1 MSALA
6 RVKVVCHRAG
16 QGFMARSQQVAA
28 SAGSKLASPQGV
40 ESWYGLNWE

>member
-6 RVKVVCHRAG
+6 CVKVVCHRAG
-16 QGFMARSQQVAA
+16 QGFMARSQHVAL
-28 SAGSKLASPQGV
+28 SAGSELASPQGV